1 MHARVSVAR
10 ALLVLGLVWA
20 TSAQAASELPRP
32 ASLQPAVDF
41 WTRIYSDVSTSE
53 GLLHDRNN
61 LAVVYEKVKL
71 KNGYRHPARER
82 RIRRRRAHYRRILN
96 TLASGQRNN
105 LNAEEQRVLNLWPDD
120 VSNGRLRQAAHGIR
134 FQLGQSDKFRRGL
147 IRAGAWE
154 PHMRSMLADMELPPE
169 LAALPH
175 VESSF
180 NPDAYSR
187 VGAAGIWQFTRLTG
201 RRFMRVDHIVDE
213 RMDPF
218 AATEA
223 AGRLLQQ
230 NYSIT
235 GDWGLAI
242 TAYNHGLAGIRRAA
256 RSVGSNDIAD
266 IIARYDGR
274 RWGFA
279 SRNFYPAF
287 LAAVEVDENARK
299 YFGEYEPR
307 EPLVTETVTLPF
319 YTTVEAVL
327 QAHPVDRATLRELN
341 RGLRA
346 PVWQG
351 QKHIPRGYS
360 LRLPAGPDQPD
371 PKTVLAGITG
381 EQRYAQQVPDVQHT
395 VRRGESLSGIAARYD
410 TSLQD
415 LMAMNNLRS
424 AHRIRAGQTLR
435 LPVDGKSA
443 IEADSYRVSQGDTLS
458 EIARRA
464 GIPTA
469 ELAEA
474 NNLDRNATLQP
485 GQTLKIAAAE
495 PARDTA
501 APAGAIRRPEAGDAV
516 SERDISMPLAPAEPH
531 WTGDD
536 PVDAL
541 TRQISALTSPAAGEP
556 QSTPTSDPGLG
567 SLDTAVSAADPE
579 TTGDLAADPSDYS
592 VADNRTI
599 EIQAAETLGHY
610 AEWLELRASDLR
622 RVNNL
627 RYGEPLVIGNRLEL
641 DFARVEPATFEKRRR
656 NYHRELQSAFFERNH
671 IRASRTY
678 RIERGDSLWKLT
690 RPSTDIPVWLLRQYN
705 PDLDFSS
712 LKPGDE
718 IRMPVVEQQE
728 AGPVVAEDEAE
739 A

>member
-1 MHARVSVAR
+1 V
-10 ALLVLGLVWA
+10 
-20 TSAQAASELPRP
+20 
-32 ASLQPAVDF
+32 
-41 WTRIYSDVSTSE
+41 
-53 GLLHDRNN
+53 
-61 LAVVYEKVKL
+61 
-71 KNGYRHPARER
+71 
-82 RIRRRRAHYRRILN
+82 
-96 TLASGQRNN
+96 
-105 LNAEEQRVLNLWPDD
+105 
-120 VSNGRLRQAAHGIR
+120 
-134 FQLGQSDKFRRGL
+134 
-147 IRAGAWE
+147 
-154 PHMRSMLADMELPPE
+154 
-169 LAALPH
+169 
-175 VESSF
+175 
-180 NPDAYSR
+180 
-187 VGAAGIWQFTRLTG
+187 
-201 RRFMRVDHIVDE
+201 
-213 RMDPF
+213 
-218 AATEA
+218 
-223 AGRLLQQ
+223 
-230 NYSIT
+230 
-235 GDWGLAI
+235 
-242 TAYNHGLAGIRRAA
+242 
-256 RSVGSNDIAD
+256 
-266 IIARYDGR
+266 
-274 RWGFA
+274 
-279 SRNFYPAF
+279 
-287 LAAVEVDENARK
+287 
-299 YFGEYEPR
+299 
-307 EPLVTETVTLPF
+307 
-319 YTTVEAVL
+319 
-327 QAHPVDRATLRELN
+327 
-341 RGLRA
+341 
-346 PVWQG
+346 
-351 QKHIPRGYS
+351 
-360 LRLPAGPDQPD
+360 
-371 PKTVLAGITG
+371 
-381 EQRYAQQVPDVQHT
+381 
-395 VRRGESLSGIAARYD
+395 
-410 TSLQD
+410 
-415 LMAMNNLRS
+415 
-424 AHRIRAGQTLR
+424 HRIRAGQTLR

-474 NNLDRNATLQP
+474 NNLDPNATLQP

-501 APAGAIRRPEAGDAV
+501 APAGAIRRPEAV
-516 SERDISMPLAPAEPH
+516 EPISERDITMPLAPAEPH